1 MLKSIGIEKGKKFDP
16 DRRTQAILNDAIGEA
31 RAWLDNRYEGVFTT
45 SFNEGQQW
53 VLPAVPGV
61 SEGMMTNFAEPGCLS
76 GGGARRRLFDG
87 LFQRQA
93 PRRRAVLPDDDPRQG
108 PQAAGRQRHVP
119 AERAGECAGETLLVC
134 DGLRSRHAR
143 ADPWQA
149 MVQPLVEH
157 AEAAEERRRIGGCVL
172 RAESAARKGV
182 ELGSDDAKGR
192 FEVLFRLYGPQKPFF
207 DKKWVL
213 PDIETDRSAVRME
226 VAMKYLLIQMCAGLL
241 MAASVVNVHAQPAG
255 TAVPVTVDN
264 FKRAE
269 TDMYLAGFVKEGAFR
284 KFFHHRDLPVENT
297 GVRPNRDTL
306 YSYAVFDLD
315 AGPVT
320 VALPDAGNSRKHAR
334 TSAISRSGR
343 TAISICSATSP
354 RRSRGSAIS
363 RRAAALPRSP
373 RHGGS
378 ATSTASPRAFRSRRT
393 AAPLS
398 R

>member
-1 MLKSIGIEKGKKFDP
+1 MTIHDKDRRPLEGSGTYRLNVPANAPVKLYWSATIYDRATHALIRGKPWSSRSSNTPKLQKNADGSVDVFFGPKAPPGKDSNWIPTTRRAGLKS
-16 DRRTQAILNDAIGEA
+16 
-31 RAWLDNRYEGVFTT
+31 
-45 SFNEGQQW
+45 SS
-53 VLPAVPGV
+53 V
-61 SEGMMTNFAEPGCLS
+61 STAAE
-76 GGGARRRLFDG
+76 
-87 LFQRQA
+87 
-93 PRRRAVLPDDDPRQG
+93 AVLRQEVG
-108 PQAAGRQRHVP
+108 AAGHR
-119 AERAGECAGETLLVC
+119 
-134 DGLRSRHAR
+134 
-143 ADPWQA
+143 
-149 MVQPLVEH
+149 
-157 AEAAEERRRIGGCVL
+157 
-172 RAESAARKGV
+172 
-182 ELGSDDAKGR
+182 
-192 FEVLFRLYGPQKPFF
+192 
-207 DKKWVL
+207 
-213 PDIETDRSAVRME
+213 TDRSAVRME

-343 TAISICSATSP
+343 TVISICSATSP

-378 ATSTASPRAFRSRRT
+378 ATSTASPRVFRSRRT